1 MRDFKQYIIEGV
13 YDPNI
18 FKAFFLAGGPGSGKS
33 WVSERALSGMG
44 LKVINSDNMFANALK
59 KERMSLDFSQYDPKE
74 IERRDEIR
82 AKAKART
89 GVQLKMAL
97 EGRLGLILDSTAR
110 DVSRI
115 QSEAN
120 TMKHI
125 GYDTFM
131 VFVNTSLE
139 VALKRNQMRAR
150 KLPDAIVI
158 TNHKQV
164 QKNIGLLQRIFGASN
179 FVIVDNNKVAEDV
192 NPSVHK
198 AIRRMVNRKP
208 TSYQAV
214 SWIKREIAKKK
225 KKIKMGKLLQFPV
238 DRVKRPV
245 PEIEITDEQ
254 KQHLKEEQFIE
265 QLTEQLSM
273 DILSVLQENVIDVKS
288 DLFLKDLGITIESIK
303 SLLRRDFG
311 KPHPMQPITDT
322 LIRII
327 TLPDGKKVSDI
338 NYGKIVKYTHTKP
351 KPQPKEEKT
360 VEIDFDFELE

>member
-59 KERMSLDFSQYDPKE
+59 KERMSLDFSQYNPKE

-110 DVSRI
+110 DISRI
-115 QSEAN
+115 ESEAN

-164 QKNIGLLQRIFGASN
+164 QKNIGLLQRIFGGRN

-198 AIRRMVNRKP
+198 AIRKMVNRKP

-214 SWIKREIAKKK
+214 SWIKREIAKK
-225 KKIKMGKLLQFPV
+225 
-238 DRVKRPV
+238 
-245 PEIEITDEQ
+245 
-254 KQHLKEEQFIE
+254 
-265 QLTEQLSM
+265 
-273 DILSVLQENVIDVKS
+273 
-288 DLFLKDLGITIESIK
+288 
-303 SLLRRDFG
+303 RR
-311 KPHPMQPITDT
+311 
-322 LIRII
+322 R
-327 TLPDGKKVSDI
+327 
-338 NYGKIVKYTHTKP
+338 
-351 KPQPKEEKT
+351 
-360 VEIDFDFELE
+360 